1 MRRLRRRRPCSNARC
16 CQDHRAGAG
25 AGCRRRQL
33 AIDPV
38 DAGGQ
43 SGPPR
48 GLVAA
53 WLGLGGD
60 DADLV
65 DDGAV
70 AIGVVGGHRSGG
82 RLGVKDDDVGARH
95 DVTGQRTR
103 WATEGT
109 GNASRSSGNAG
120 TRAIDDVRGSG
131 PRYHGP
137 TSSRF
142 RLCDTPP
149 KANLGVLVTQCPK
162 AVVA

>member
-1 MRRLRRRRPCSNARC
+1 VMVVGLTPADQV
-16 CQDHRAGAG
+16 CQQTWLASGDVPPPSTDDHPF
-25 AGCRRRQL
+25 L
-33 AIDPV
+33 YVNSDV
-38 DAGGQ
+38 
-43 SGPPR
+43 
-48 GLVAA
+48 GL
-53 WLGLGGD
+53 LGIPWIYVIVLSMIM
-60 DADLV
+60 ALSV
-65 DDGAV
+65 L

-142 RLCDTPP
+142 RLCNTPP
-149 KANLGVLVTQCPK
+149 QANLGVLVTQCPK